1 MIRVRNGKTL
11 RRISRKILK
20 ASGGRNIIAMTA
32 IAMTAMLFTAMLTMG
47 GSVLETVQQDTF
59 RQVGGDFHGG
69 FKRLTED
76 QTEELRMDGRIRE
89 SGARLGVGVLSGAPF
104 DKQYTEVSYMEENY
118 AEHSFCTVAEGRP
131 PASGKE
137 IACDSR
143 VLELL
148 GIAPRV
154 GAEVPLTI
162 SLGHGTARQQD
173 VTDTFTLT
181 GWWAFDTAGTAANV
195 RVSEEYAESV
205 LSGHGFQ
212 GNSDFSGSW
221 SLNVFLSSGA
231 HIQEEL
237 QQLLADHG
245 YQSES
250 MGEEGYVNLG
260 VNWGYLNSP
269 MEGRDAT
276 ELAALGF
283 LLLVVL
289 LGGYLVIYNIFQ
301 ISVSNDIRFYGLLKT
316 IGTTP
321 GQIRGIVR
329 GQAFTLSLGGIPA
342 GLALGWLLGAWI
354 SPMLQ
359 NLGYGRISE
368 ISADGRIFVFA
379 TLFTLFTVFL
389 SCSKPGRLAG
399 KVSPVEAVRYTDGA
413 RGLRKKK
420 RHVKGGGTPFGMAAA
435 NLGRNRKK
443 TLLTVLSLALAA
455 VLFQTVFA
463 LGGGFDMDK
472 FLRRFV
478 VSDFVVGDA
487 GYLSRGYADGSLTQR
502 DVEAIVSTGYVAEG
516 GITWQELRVSAAVPE
531 SYYRYHWSGIY
542 EEETLGKRMERLR
555 QPDGGYS
562 QPIQLY
568 GLEAFPM
575 EQLTVLEGSLEALAD
590 PSGHAVAA
598 VCQTDDYGQ
607 PIPGS
612 HYAALGDSVTVRYEE
627 DWCTRAWEDGRELTA
642 EEVEVMN
649 PDGYYLSAER
659 YRTVTYTV
667 AALVT
672 MPEPMTSRYYSG
684 AGFVLAADVLKRDG
698 NAPFCL
704 NYLCDGKEGKGEAL
718 ADFLAQYTGRTA
730 PDLDYEGKEDYY
742 QAFSGIRNTVLVMG
756 GVLSGLLAMVGALN
770 FLNGELTSILARRK
784 ELAVLQAVGMT
795 GGQLKR
801 MLGAEGMLHAL
812 LAGTLSLVL
821 GLAAGGVLDIAL
833 GRTLWFFTFRLN
845 LWPVLGLALA
855 YLALGAAIPL
865 AVYHF
870 AAKETAVE
878 RLRQE

>member
-76 QTEELRMDGRIRE
+76 QTEELRTDGRIRE

-173 VTDTFTLT
+173 VTDTFILT

-205 LSGHGFQ
+205 LSDHGFQ

-269 MEGRDAT
+269 MEGRDAA

-289 LGGYLVIYNIFQ
+289 LGGYLVIY
-301 ISVSNDIRFYGLLKT
+301 
-316 IGTTP
+316 
-321 GQIRGIVR
+321 
-329 GQAFTLSLGGIPA
+329 
-342 GLALGWLLGAWI
+342 
-354 SPMLQ
+354 
-359 NLGYGRISE
+359 
-368 ISADGRIFVFA
+368 
-379 TLFTLFTVFL
+379 
-389 SCSKPGRLAG
+389 
-399 KVSPVEAVRYTDGA
+399 GA
-413 RGLRKKK
+413 RRRLRLRK
-420 RHVKGGGTPFGMAAA
+420 
-435 NLGRNRKK
+435 
-443 TLLTVLSLALAA
+443 
-455 VLFQTVFA
+455 
-463 LGGGFDMDK
+463 
-472 FLRRFV
+472 
-478 VSDFVVGDA
+478 
-487 GYLSRGYADGSLTQR
+487 
-502 DVEAIVSTGYVAEG
+502 
-516 GITWQELRVSAAVPE
+516 
-531 SYYRYHWSGIY
+531 
-542 EEETLGKRMERLR
+542 
-555 QPDGGYS
+555 
-562 QPIQLY
+562 
-568 GLEAFPM
+568 
-575 EQLTVLEGSLEALAD
+575 
-590 PSGHAVAA
+590 
-598 VCQTDDYGQ
+598 
-607 PIPGS
+607 
-612 HYAALGDSVTVRYEE
+612 
-627 DWCTRAWEDGRELTA
+627 
-642 EEVEVMN
+642 
-649 PDGYYLSAER
+649 
-659 YRTVTYTV
+659 
-667 AALVT
+667 
-672 MPEPMTSRYYSG
+672 
-684 AGFVLAADVLKRDG
+684 
-698 NAPFCL
+698 
-704 NYLCDGKEGKGEAL
+704 
-718 ADFLAQYTGRTA
+718 
-730 PDLDYEGKEDYY
+730 
-742 QAFSGIRNTVLVMG
+742 
-756 GVLSGLLAMVGALN
+756 
-770 FLNGELTSILARRK
+770 
-784 ELAVLQAVGMT
+784 
-795 GGQLKR
+795 
-801 MLGAEGMLHAL
+801 
-812 LAGTLSLVL
+812 
-821 GLAAGGVLDIAL
+821 
-833 GRTLWFFTFRLN
+833 
-845 LWPVLGLALA
+845 
-855 YLALGAAIPL
+855 
-865 AVYHF
+865 
-870 AAKETAVE
+870 
-878 RLRQE
+878 

>member
-76 QTEELRMDGRIRE
+76 QTEELRTDGRIRE

-148 GIAPRV
+148 GIAPGV

-173 VTDTFTLT
+173 VTDTFILT

-269 MEGRDAT
+269 MEGRDAA

-301 ISVSNDIRFYGLLKT
+301 ISVSNDIRFYGLLKA

-329 GQAFTLSLGGIPA
+329 G
-342 GLALGWLLGAWI
+342 
-354 SPMLQ
+354 
-359 NLGYGRISE
+359 
-368 ISADGRIFVFA
+368 
-379 TLFTLFTVFL
+379 
-389 SCSKPGRLAG
+389 
-399 KVSPVEAVRYTDGA
+399 
-413 RGLRKKK
+413 
-420 RHVKGGGTPFGMAAA
+420 
-435 NLGRNRKK
+435 
-443 TLLTVLSLALAA
+443 
-455 VLFQTVFA
+455 
-463 LGGGFDMDK
+463 
-472 FLRRFV
+472 
-478 VSDFVVGDA
+478 
-487 GYLSRGYADGSLTQR
+487 
-502 DVEAIVSTGYVAEG
+502 
-516 GITWQELRVSAAVPE
+516 
-531 SYYRYHWSGIY
+531 
-542 EEETLGKRMERLR
+542 
-555 QPDGGYS
+555 
-562 QPIQLY
+562 
-568 GLEAFPM
+568 
-575 EQLTVLEGSLEALAD
+575 
-590 PSGHAVAA
+590 
-598 VCQTDDYGQ
+598 
-607 PIPGS
+607 
-612 HYAALGDSVTVRYEE
+612 
-627 DWCTRAWEDGRELTA
+627 
-642 EEVEVMN
+642 
-649 PDGYYLSAER
+649 
-659 YRTVTYTV
+659 
-667 AALVT
+667 
-672 MPEPMTSRYYSG
+672 
-684 AGFVLAADVLKRDG
+684 
-698 NAPFCL
+698 
-704 NYLCDGKEGKGEAL
+704 
-718 ADFLAQYTGRTA
+718 
-730 PDLDYEGKEDYY
+730 
-742 QAFSGIRNTVLVMG
+742 
-756 GVLSGLLAMVGALN
+756 
-770 FLNGELTSILARRK
+770 
-784 ELAVLQAVGMT
+784 
-795 GGQLKR
+795 
-801 MLGAEGMLHAL
+801 
-812 LAGTLSLVL
+812 
-821 GLAAGGVLDIAL
+821 
-833 GRTLWFFTFRLN
+833 
-845 LWPVLGLALA
+845 
-855 YLALGAAIPL
+855 
-865 AVYHF
+865 
-870 AAKETAVE
+870 
-878 RLRQE
+878 